1 MELNEALVKVD
12 ATLEATTKKLEKLA
26 KETNT
31 KELIVEVNDKGQK
44 KNSKHHIVV

>member
-1 MELNEALVKVD
+1 MELNETLVKID
-12 ATLEATTKKLEKLA
+12 HTLEATTKKLEKLA

-44 KNSKHHIVV
+44 KSSKHRIV